1 MFASPGLQVAGPHFR
16 LTGPCRS
23 SGRVFGSPGHAG
35 RQAAFS
41 ARRAMRIVRPRDE
54 KKPVLVKGRASVSD
68 KPRLTTC
75 YSIQS
80 YAFPITEGIPSRL
93 TAFSRQLR
101 SDLPQSLFA
110 PGSHPPRL
118 AGPFKAAYCLPH
130 GLCGIARSAKR
141 SVNSFIIR
149 RRGGKVKGDSA
160 RLRASSYSAA
170 QVRVHAAQTVRTGFG
185 RRSGFAKRTRN
196 TRSPVAGQGVTSNEL
211 LPAAFE

>member
-1 MFASPGLQVAGPHFR
+1 
-16 LTGPCRS
+16 
-23 SGRVFGSPGHAG
+23 
-35 RQAAFS
+35 
-41 ARRAMRIVRPRDE
+41 MRIVGPRDE

-211 LPAAFE
+211 LPTAFE

>member
-1 MFASPGLQVAGPHFR
+1 MRIVGPRFR
-16 LTGPCRS
+16 LTG
-23 SGRVFGSPGHAG
+23 
-35 RQAAFS
+35 
-41 ARRAMRIVRPRDE
+41 AMRIVRPRFRVGPRDE

-149 RRGGKVKGDSA
+149 RRGGKVKGDSV